1 MRDGEDGSGNSLVV
15 MPEHV
20 HVLVSEPERSLAGG
34 QHLARR
40 RNLSHEPFGLFPLGV
55 PHFSRLSRSANHGG
69 LRHASILKLPT
80 VGRRSSGKL
89 PEVRHPNCFS
99 LPTRHNQSLPQKLA
113 TRPRNSRSLG
123 SGIRGQKARNLQLR
137 AGQAFGH
144 ASGYRVNLRERALK
158 SPFHSTLVPVSKFG
172 VFAPSHRPKR
182 YKTSRSRS

>member
-1 MRDGEDGSGNSLVV
+1 MFTYSSANQNAAWRVANISRGDGISLTN
-15 MPEHV
+15 
-20 HVLVSEPERSLAGG
+20 RSDYS
-34 QHLARR
+34 RW
-40 RNLSHEPFGLFPLGV
+40 GV

-80 VGRRSSGKL
+80 VGRRTSGKL